1 MSARAIGHLPW
12 PQPATP
18 LATPTPTRTAPAP
31 PPPRT
36 PFHLLAPHARACAR
50 ACACARARACAV
62 CICACA
68 CACRYEIAPL
78 DEAGGWKDEEPPEG
92 AAAGGE
98 EDDRAFV
105 VRDATA
111 LGAEPAR
118 VLLALL
124 SGLAP
129 ECAASAQLV
138 EAVQRLGGLAGV
150 CPLVCA
156 ARPPLSSTALR
167 LLRVCMGQSERVVE
181 TVVAQGVGPWLLE
194 CREHSE
200 AADEL
205 DARVRAT
212 LLTQSAR
219 DDAAQ
224 LLGYA
229 AHHFA
234 LHAQLDLYEDDD
246 VLHHAFGLVR
256 GAPPPPPPPSPPAPA
271 PPPPAQCIA

>member
-1 MSARAIGHLPW
+1 M
-12 PQPATP
+12 
-18 LATPTPTRTAPAP
+18 
-31 PPPRT
+31 
-36 PFHLLAPHARACAR
+36 
-50 ACACARARACAV
+50 
-62 CICACA
+62 
-68 CACRYEIAPL
+68 
-78 DEAGGWKDEEPPEG
+78 
-92 AAAGGE
+92 
-98 EDDRAFV
+98 

-138 EAVQRLGGLAGV
+138 EAVQRLGGLASV

-156 ARPPLSSTALR
+156 ARPPLSSAALR
-167 LLRVCMGQSERVVE
+167 LLRVCMGQSEKVVE

-200 AADEL
+200 HADDL

-212 LLTQSAR
+212 LVTQSAR

-229 AHHFA
+229 AHHGA

-256 GAPPPPPPPSPPAPA
+256 AAATRPAPGA
-271 PPPPAQCIA
+271 

>member
-1 MSARAIGHLPW
+1 M
-12 PQPATP
+12 
-18 LATPTPTRTAPAP
+18 
-31 PPPRT
+31 
-36 PFHLLAPHARACAR
+36 
-50 ACACARARACAV
+50 
-62 CICACA
+62 
-68 CACRYEIAPL
+68 APL
-78 DEAGGWKDEEPPEG
+78 DGAGGWKEDASPEG
-92 AAAGGE
+92 AAAADE
-98 EDDRAFV
+98 DEDDRSFV

-124 SGLAP
+124 GGLAP

-138 EAVQRLGGLAGV
+138 EAVQRLGGLASV

-156 ARPPLSSTALR
+156 ARPPLSSAALR
-167 LLRVCMGQSERVVE
+167 LLRVCMGQSEKVVE

-200 AADEL
+200 HADEL

-229 AHHFA
+229 AHHGA

-256 GAPPPPPPPSPPAPA
+256 VAATRPAPGA
-271 PPPPAQCIA
+271 

>member
-1 MSARAIGHLPW
+1 MRDRATPPYCFLLLP
-12 PQPATP
+12 P
-18 LATPTPTRTAPAP
+18 LATSPRYTSRSIPALHTLTAFSYCTP
-31 PPPRT
+31 
-36 PFHLLAPHARACAR
+36 LPHTLTTSSTSTSPY
-50 ACACARARACAV
+50 
-62 CICACA
+62 
-68 CACRYEIAPL
+68 RYEIAPL
-78 DEAGGWKDEEPPEG
+78 DEAGGWRDDDPPEG
-92 AAAGGE
+92 DGD
-98 EDDRAFV
+98 DDRSFV

-138 EAVQRLGGLAGV
+138 EAVQRLGGLASV

-156 ARPPLSSTALR
+156 ARPPLSSAALR
-167 LLRVCMGQSERVVE
+167 LLRVCMGQNEKVVE

-200 AADEL
+200 HADEL

-212 LLTQSAR
+212 LVTQSAR

-229 AHHFA
+229 AHHGA

-256 GAPPPPPPPSPPAPA
+256 AAATRPAPDA
-271 PPPPAQCIA
+271 